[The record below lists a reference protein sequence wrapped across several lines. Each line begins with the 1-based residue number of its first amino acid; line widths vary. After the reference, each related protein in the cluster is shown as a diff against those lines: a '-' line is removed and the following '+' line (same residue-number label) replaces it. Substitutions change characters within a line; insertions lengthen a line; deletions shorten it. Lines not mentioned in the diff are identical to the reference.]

1 MAKAAINWEARIGRR
16 IRLRDLHV
24 LFAVDQF
31 GSMAK
36 AAALLGI
43 TQSAISQMVADLEH
57 VLGVRLLD
65 RSPRGVEA
73 TVYGRTLVKYG
84 KAAFDDLRQAI
95 QEIEFLAD
103 PDVGEIRI
111 GAPESVSSAIL
122 PAIIRLFSQR
132 NPRAQLEVD
141 TTDVTAA
148 MPKLRDRS
156 FDLVMALGGIARED
170 ISLARD
176 LKVEKL
182 FNDEL
187 VVAADMH
194 SPWARRRKLD
204 LVDVAEAPWILAP
217 SGFSNVVLA
226 EAFRARGL
234 DMPKVSLK
242 TFSIHIRANLTAG
255 SSFVTTLPRSVLD
268 YYAHRL
274 PLKALPIA
282 LPARPWPLVMV
293 TLKGRTVSPVVERFI
308 ECAREVAKSMA
319 DRSKVRKS

>member
-1 MAKAAINWEARIGRR
+1 
-16 IRLRDLHV
+16 
-24 LFAVDQF
+24 
-31 GSMAK
+31 
-36 AAALLGI
+36 
-43 TQSAISQMVADLEH
+43 
-57 VLGVRLLD
+57 
-65 RSPRGVEA
+65 
-73 TVYGRTLVKYG
+73 KYG
-84 KAAFDDLRQAI
+84 KAAFDDLRQGI

-122 PAIIRLFSQR
+122 PTIIGLFSQR

-156 FDLVMALGGIARED
+156 LDVVMALGGIARED

-204 LVDVAEAPWILAP
+204 LVDLAEAPWILAP
-217 SGFSNVVLA
+217 SGFSNIVLV

-242 TFSIHIRANLTAG
+242 TFSIHIRANLIAG

-293 TLKGRTVSPVVERFI
+293 TLKGRTVSPV
-308 ECAREVAKSMA
+308 
-319 DRSKVRKS
+319 

>member
-1 MAKAAINWEARIGRR
+1 
-16 IRLRDLHV
+16 
-24 LFAVDQF
+24 
-31 GSMAK
+31 
-36 AAALLGI
+36 
-43 TQSAISQMVADLEH
+43 
-57 VLGVRLLD
+57 
-65 RSPRGVEA
+65 
-73 TVYGRTLVKYG
+73 
-84 KAAFDDLRQAI
+84 
-95 QEIEFLAD
+95 
-103 PDVGEIRI
+103 
-111 GAPESVSSAIL
+111 
-122 PAIIRLFSQR
+122 
-132 NPRAQLEVD
+132 
-141 TTDVTAA
+141 

-156 FDLVMALGGIARED
+156 LDVVMALGGIARED

-204 LVDVAEAPWILAP
+204 LVDLAEVPWILAP

-242 TFSIHIRANLTAG
+242 TFSIHIRANLIAG

>member
-1 MAKAAINWEARIGRR
+1 MARAINWEARIGRR

-36 AAALLGI
+36 AAVLLGI

-73 TVYGRTLVKYG
+73 TVYGRTLLKYG
-84 KAAFDDLRQAI
+84 KAAFDDLRQGI

-156 FDLVMALGGIARED
+156 LDVVMALGGIARED

-204 LVDVAEAPWILAP
+204 LVDLAEVPWILAP

-242 TFSIHIRANLTAG
+242 TFSIHIRANLIAG

>member
-1 MAKAAINWEARIGRR
+1 MAKAINWEARIGRR

-36 AAALLGI
+36 AAAILGI

-65 RSPRGVEA
+65 RSPQGVEA
-73 TVYGRTLVKYG
+73 TVYGRTLLKYG
-84 KAAFDDLRQAI
+84 KAAFDDLRQGI

-122 PAIIRLFSQR
+122 PAIIGLFSQR

-156 FDLVMALGGIARED
+156 LDVVMALGGIARED

-176 LKVEKL
+176 LKVEEL

-204 LVDVAEAPWILAP
+204 LVDLAEAPWILAP
-217 SGFSNVVLA
+217 SGFSNIVLV

-242 TFSIHIRANLTAG
+242 TFSIHIRANLIAG

-319 DRSKVRKS
+319 DRSTVRKS